1 VSRLAGIR
9 VRTWLVVAVLACVPA
24 AARGQSVPP
33 PEDDVSLPGLAELR
47 AIEIPPRLDAL
58 VERLG
63 DASYTRREEATAELL
78 STSFVNT
85 EIYAVL
91 AQRRLTPEQRHRL
104 LSVVR
109 ERLLN
114 APRGAVGIKIDNRW
128 RLQGRIVVEELLP
141 DLPARHVLE
150 VGDRIT
156 HIDGRLLADWNEF
169 VERVQSSVP
178 GEKITLTVERVVRGR
193 RPAGGAAVE
202 AEEPQF
208 EQLEIELVLGSADRL
223 VDPVTGRPQQGGSV
237 VTRRAREADLA
248 MIRFGSMPKLLKIR
262 DH

>member
-1 VSRLAGIR
+1 MSRFVNTP
-9 VRTWLVVAVLACVPA
+9 VRALMVAAVLACGPA
-24 AARGQSVPP
+24 VAQGQSVAP
-33 PEDDVSLPGLAELR
+33 PEDDVSLPGLTELR

-58 VERLG
+58 VQRLG
-63 DASYTRREEATAELL
+63 DSSYAEREEATAELL
-78 STSFVNT
+78 SMSIDNT

-91 AQRRLTPEQRHRL
+91 AQKELTPEQRHRL

-109 ERLLN
+109 ERLLR

-169 VERVQSSVP
+169 VDKVQSSAP
-178 GEKITLTVERVVRGR
+178 GEKITLTVERLVNGQ
-193 RPAGGAAVE
+193 RPARAPAIE

-208 EQLEIELVLGSADRL
+208 AHLEIDLMLGSADQL

-237 VTRRAREADLA
+237 VTRRALEADLA
-248 MIRFGSMPKLLKIR
+248 MIRFGCMPRLLKIN